1 MYKALTYILAFVT
14 MLTIVGFMGQLWWV
28 FDLASHFRPQY
39 FIALVILVV
48 LFAKA
53 KKWKSTG
60 VGIICGL
67 ANFMLISPYIG
78 TINSVTEIDKPKIR
92 ILSMNLNHT
101 NSSYKKAK
109 LIIKKTQPNVLIL
122 QELSNSWENELGE
135 TLAKFPYS
143 AKLPVNTMY
152 GLDLPMP
159 NFLLPFA
166 IPKEKLFV
174 GLFSHLPFERI
185 LTDRP
190 DSYIRGSFEFKEKV
204 FTLFGVHLSSPI
216 GKVRA
221 DARNKQLNSLVEE
234 IQKNNQPMV
243 VIGDFNT
250 TPWSLYF
257 QDFIQKTRLR
267 DTRKGL
273 GIYPTWLAQFPP
285 LSIPIDHSLTS
296 DGIEVGSFS
305 SGTSFGSDHLPIILD
320 FSID

>member
-1 MYKALTYILAFVT
+1 MYKALTFILAFVT
-14 MLTIVGFMGQLWWV
+14 TLTIVGFMGQFWWI

-48 LFAKA
+48 FFAKA

-60 VGIICGL
+60 VGIVCGL
-67 ANFMLISPYIG
+67 VNFMLISPYIG
-78 TINSVTEIDKPKIR
+78 NTNSVTEVDRPKIR
-92 ILSMNLNHT
+92 ILSMNLSHT

-109 LIIKKTQPNVLIL
+109 IVIKKTQPSILIL
-122 QELSNSWENELGE
+122 QELGNSWENALGE
-135 TLAKFPYS
+135 TLLKFPYS
-143 AKLPVNTMY
+143 AKHPVSTTYGYFFLPK
-152 GLDLPMP
+152 
-159 NFLLPFA
+159 FLLPLF
-166 IPKEKLFV
+166 IPKEKLFIGV
-174 GLFSHLPFERI
+174 FSHLPFERI
-185 LTDRP
+185 MTAQS
-190 DSYIRGSFEFKEKV
+190 DSYIRGSFKFKEKM
-204 FTLFGVHLSSPI
+204 FTLFGVHLTSPV
-216 GKVRA
+216 GKVRTEV
-221 DARNKQLNSLVEE
+221 RNKQLNGLVEE
-234 IQKNNQPMV
+234 IQKNNQPTV

-257 QDFIQKTRLR
+257 QDFIQKSRLR

-305 SGTSFGSDHLPIILD
+305 LGTSFGSDHLPIILD

>member
-1 MYKALTYILAFVT
+1 MYKALTFILSFVT
-14 MLTIVGFMGQLWWV
+14 MLTIVGFMGQFWWI

-48 LFAKA
+48 FFAKA
-53 KKWKSTG
+53 KRWKSTG

-92 ILSMNLNHT
+92 ILSMNLSHA

-109 LIIKKTQPNVLIL
+109 LIIKKIQPSVLIL
-122 QELSNSWENELGE
+122 QELGISWENALGE
-135 TLAKFPYS
+135 TLVKFPYS
-143 AKLPVNTMY
+143 VKLPINTTY
-152 GLDLPMP
+152 GYFFLPKVLIP
-159 NFLLPFA
+159 LV
-166 IPKEKLFV
+166 IPKEKLFIGV
-174 GLFSHLPFERI
+174 FSHLPFERI
-185 LTDRP
+185 MTDQS
-190 DSYIRGSFEFKEKV
+190 DSYIRGSFKFKEKM
-204 FTLFGVHLSSPI
+204 FTLFGVHLTSPV
-216 GKVRA
+216 GKVRT
-221 DARNKQLNSLVEE
+221 DARNKQLNGLVEE
-234 IQKNNQPMV
+234 IQKNNQPTV
-243 VIGDFNT
+243 VVGDFNI

-257 QDFIQKTRLR
+257 QDFIQKSQLR
-267 DTRKGL
+267 DTRKGI

-305 SGTSFGSDHLPIILD
+305 LGPSFGSDHLPMILD